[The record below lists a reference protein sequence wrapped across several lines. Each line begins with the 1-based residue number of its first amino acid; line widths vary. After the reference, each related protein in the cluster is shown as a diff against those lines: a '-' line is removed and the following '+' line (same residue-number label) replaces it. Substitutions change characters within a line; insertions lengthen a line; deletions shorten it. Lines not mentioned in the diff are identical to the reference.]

1 MIQTI
6 VPTQPNCETIQWISI
21 CTLEDIYPNTGVCAW
36 VNGEQIAIFR
46 VVGSVNDTN
55 NNQVYAIS
63 NYDPFSQA
71 YVLSR
76 GLVGDRNGVLKVASP
91 IYKQNFCLTTGRCL
105 DDETVSLPVF
115 PVRIINGQVE
125 VGVFAP
131 HQENAEI

>member
-6 VPTQPNCETIQWISI
+6 VPTQSNCETIQWISI

-46 VVGSVNDTN
+46 VVGREDETNRNAIN

-91 IYKQNFCLTTGRCL
+91 IYKQNFCLATGRCL

-115 PVRIINGQVE
+115 PVRVVDGQVE
-125 VGVFAP
+125 VGFAS
-131 HQENAEI
+131 AA